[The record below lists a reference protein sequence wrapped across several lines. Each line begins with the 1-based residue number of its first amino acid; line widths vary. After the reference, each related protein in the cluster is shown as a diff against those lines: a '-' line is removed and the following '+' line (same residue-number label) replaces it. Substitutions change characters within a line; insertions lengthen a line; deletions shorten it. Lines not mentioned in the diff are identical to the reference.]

1 MFERFDPDAHEVL
14 VRAQAE
20 AHRLHHGWLG
30 CEHLLLALTTDRT
43 QVRDTLNANGVRHS
57 SVDRAIERLVGRGV
71 TDADAL
77 ASIGID
83 LGEVRARVDEVFGP
97 GALDG
102 AVVTKRRWRLSRRSK
117 QCGAPWSARLVPAGQ
132 LPFTPRAKRCLQIAA
147 DTAAPGLVE
156 VGDLAIAVT
165 GQTDTMASEIL
176 RHLDVD
182 APGLRAQLER
192 DARS

>member
-1 MFERFDPDAHEVL
+1 VFERFDPDAREVL

-30 CEHLLLALTTDRT
+30 CEHLLLALTTDRG
-43 QVRDTLNANGVRHS
+43 QARHTLDAHGVTHS
-57 SVDRAIERLVGRGV
+57 SVDRAIGRLIGRGV

-102 AVVTKRRWRLSRRSK
+102 VVITKRRWRLSRRSK
-117 QCGAPWSARLVPAGQ
+117 GCGAPWSARLIPAGQ

-147 DTAAPGLVE
+147 DTAGPDLVD
-156 VGDLAIAVT
+156 VGHLAIAVT
-165 GQTDTMASEIL
+165 STTDTLAGEIL
-176 RHLDVD
+176 QHLDID
-182 APGLRAQLER
+182 LPELRAQLER

>member
-1 MFERFDPDAHEVL
+1 VFERFDPDAREVL
-14 VRAQAE
+14 VRAQTE

-30 CEHLLLALTTDRT
+30 CEHILLALTTDGARA
-43 QVRDTLNANGVRHS
+43 RHTLNAFGVTHA

-102 AVVTKRRWRLSRRSK
+102 VVITKRRWRLPRRTRR
-117 QCGAPWSARLVPAGQ
+117 CDAPLSTGFVPAGR
-132 LPFTPRAKRCLQIAA
+132 LPFTPRSKRCLELAA
-147 DTAAPGLVE
+147 DTAAPGLVSAAH
-156 VGDLAIAVT
+156 LAIAVT
-165 GQTDTMASEIL
+165 AQSDSMASRIL
-176 RHLDVD
+176 EYLDVD
-182 APGLRAQLER
+182 LASLRTHLER
-192 DARS
+192 DART

>member
-1 MFERFDPDAHEVL
+1 MFERFDPDAREVL

-20 AHRLHHGWLG
+20 AHRLHHGWVG
-30 CEHLLLALTTDRT
+30 CEHLLLALTTDRG
-43 QVRDTLNANGVRHS
+43 QARRTLNSYGVTHS
-57 SVDRAIERLVGRGV
+57 SVDRAIDTLVRRGV

-102 AVVTKRRWRLSRRSK
+102 VVVTKRRWRLSRRSK
-117 QCGAPWSARLVPAGQ
+117 RCGATRSARLVSAGQ
-132 LPFTPRAKRCLQIAA
+132 LPFTPRSKRCLEIAA
-147 DTAAPGLVE
+147 DTAAPDLVE
-156 VGDLAIAVT
+156 VGHLAIAVMSR
-165 GQTDTMASEIL
+165 TDTLADEISQQ
-176 RHLDVD
+176 LDVD
-182 APGLRAQLER
+182 VAKLRAQLER

>member
-1 MFERFDPDAHEVL
+1 MLERFDSDAREVL

-30 CEHLLLALTTDRT
+30 CEHLLLALTNDGAQAR
-43 QVRDTLNANGVRHS
+43 RTLNAYGVTHT
-57 SVDRAIERLVGRGV
+57 SVDRAIERLVGHGV

-102 AVVTKRRWRLSRRSK
+102 VVITKRRWRLPRRSK
-117 QCGAPWSARLVPAGQ
+117 RCGAPLSTRLLPAGQ
-132 LPFTPRAKRCLQIAA
+132 LPFTPRSKRCLQFAS
-147 DTAAPGLVE
+147 DTAAPGLVT
-156 VGDLAIAVT
+156 VAHLAIAVT
-165 GQTDTMASEIL
+165 DESDSMASQIL
-176 RHLDVD
+176 EYLDVD
-182 APGLRAQLER
+182 LAELRTQLEG